1 MENPDEILRS
11 GMFAH
16 IEVQLPAGKPTI
28 ILPATAIAYASY
40 GNSVYVVE
48 NMKGPDGKDY
58 LGARQQFV
66 KLGTTRG
73 DQVAILEG
81 VKTGEVVASSGVFKL
96 RNGAHVQV
104 NNEKL
109 PANSPAPKPD
119 NT

>member
-1 MENPDEILRS
+1 MKKKTK
-11 GMFAH
+11 
-16 IEVQLPAGKPTI
+16 GK
-28 ILPATAIAYASY
+28 
-40 GNSVYVVE
+40 
-48 NMKGPDGKDY
+48 DGKETEEEY

-66 KLGTTRG
+66 KLGDTRG

-81 VKTGEVVASSGVFKL
+81 VKPGEVVASAGVFKL

-109 PANSPAPKPD
+109 PANSPAPTPP